1 MPRGNIAVL
10 ISNRIKL
17 SPLDLSDRELF
28 IQISMC
34 PKMMAHV
41 YEPCTYEEAIAAF
54 EIKAQPWDSNSCGW
68 LSFGI
73 SDLVSAEK
81 LGNIGLKIVDHEA
94 KIAEV
99 GFMIKLEA
107 QGKGYAAEALAL
119 VRNVA
124 LTELGLNKLVARCS
138 VKNAASFK
146 LLEKLGFVRQA
157 CLRQNTPVKEQ
168 LVDDYIYHLCK
179 STL

>member
-1 MPRGNIAVL
+1 MHL
-10 ISNRIKL
+10 IGHRIML
-17 SPLDLSDRELF
+17 SPLDTSDRELF
-28 IQISMC
+28 IRISTC

-54 EIKAQPWDSNSCGW
+54 EVKAQPWDSNGAGW
-68 LSFGI
+68 LSFGT
-73 SDLVSAEK
+73 SDLSSTEK
-81 LGNIGLKIVDHEA
+81 LGNIGLKIVDQEA

-107 QGKGYAAEALAL
+107 QGKGFAAEALKL
-119 VRNVA
+119 VRDFA
-124 LTELGLNKLVARCS
+124 LTELGLNKLVATCS
-138 VKNAASFK
+138 VSNIGSFK
-146 LLEKLGFVRQA
+146 VLEKLGFVREA
-157 CLRQNTPVKEQ
+157 CLRKNTLIKGQ